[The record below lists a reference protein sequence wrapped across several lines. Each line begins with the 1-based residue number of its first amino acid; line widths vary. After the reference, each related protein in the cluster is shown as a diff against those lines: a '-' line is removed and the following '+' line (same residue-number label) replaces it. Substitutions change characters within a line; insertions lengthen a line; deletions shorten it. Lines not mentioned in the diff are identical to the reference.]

1 MCEQHMIADRF
12 GTQDIT
18 ARVKR
23 VVAFYSLLFFL
34 FARMWSPKRAS
45 CSFFLMAFS
54 RILLSLFFCLYA
66 FLLFLFYFIDSV
78 FYIGKSAIRVS

>member
-45 CSFFLMAFS
+45 CSFFFDGFFS
-54 RILLSLFFCLYA
+54 DITLSLLLFICFSSFSILLY
-66 FLLFLFYFIDSV
+66 
-78 FYIGKSAIRVS
+78 